1 MSSRSFLE
9 RNIAHFTSVLQD
21 SLFAEEAAA
30 KSGWLQ
36 SMDPRVKACSFVLL
50 LLAAAF
56 GRSITVLTLI
66 YSLSVILAAGSHV
79 FSFSF
84 FRRVWIFMP
93 LYSLLIALPAL
104 FLTPGKQILSFGVI
118 TITQQGLRTAGFLVL
133 RVAISV
139 SFLLLLVVTT
149 SWPRLLKA
157 LQELHVPKI
166 VLFLIAMTY
175 RYIYVLLH
183 TANSLFLAR
192 KSRKVGLERWKS
204 TSQWLGTMLG
214 VLLGKSYQLSS
225 DIYLA
230 MQARGFRGEPAT
242 LGEFQL
248 RASDYVWMFFF
259 VLSAALAFYFGYW
272 RMV

>member
-9 RNIAHFTSVLQD
+9 RNIAGFTAVLQD
-21 SLFAEEAAA
+21 SLFAEEAATQ
-30 KSGWLQ
+30 SGWLQ
-36 SMDPRVKACSFVLL
+36 TMDPRVKAACFLL
-50 LLAAAF
+50 ILVSAAF
-56 GRSITVLTLI
+56 CRSITILI
-66 YSLSVILAAGSHV
+66 LMYSLSILLAAGSHV

-104 FLTPGKQILSFGVI
+104 FLTAGKTVFVI
-118 TITQQGLRTAGFLVL
+118 GPVEISEQGLRTAGFLVL

-157 LQELHVPKI
+157 LQQLGVPRI

-192 KSRKVGLERWKS
+192 KSRKVGHERWKS
-204 TSQWLGTMLG
+204 TTQWLGTMLG
-214 VLLGKSYQLSS
+214 VLLGKSFQLSN

-230 MQARGFRGEPAT
+230 MQSRGFRGEPAS
-242 LGEFQL
+242 LGDFRL
-248 RASDYVWMFFF
+248 RAADYAWLGFFLIF
-259 VLSAALAFYFGYW
+259 AACAFYFGYW
-272 RMV
+272 RLV

>member
-9 RNIAHFTSVLQD
+9 RNIAHFTAVLQD

-36 SMDPRVKACSFVLL
+36 SMDPRVKAGSFFIL

-56 GRSITVLTLI
+56 CRSITVLTLI
-66 YSLSVILAAGSHV
+66 YSLSVLLASGSRV

-93 LYSLLIALPAL
+93 LYSLLIAFPAL
-104 FLTPGKQILSFGVI
+104 FLTPGEPILSFGAVK
-118 TITQQGLRTAGFLVL
+118 ITQQGLRTTTFLVL

-139 SFLLLLVVTT
+139 SFLLLVVVTT

-157 LQELHVPKI
+157 LQQLGVPKLL
-166 VLFLIAMTY
+166 LFLIAMTY

-192 KSRKVGLERWKS
+192 KSRKVGHERWKS
-204 TSQWLGTMLG
+204 TTHWLGTMLG

-230 MQARGFRGEPAT
+230 MQARGFRGEPAS
-242 LGEFQL
+242 LGEFKL
-248 RASDYVWMFFF
+248 RASDYVWLLFFIA
-259 VLSAALAFYFGYW
+259 SAALAFYFGYW
-272 RMV
+272 RTV

>member
-1 MSSRSFLE
+1 
-9 RNIAHFTSVLQD
+9 
-21 SLFAEEAAA
+21 
-30 KSGWLQ
+30 
-36 SMDPRVKACSFVLL
+36 
-50 LLAAAF
+50 
-56 GRSITVLTLI
+56 
-66 YSLSVILAAGSHV
+66 
-79 FSFSF
+79 
-84 FRRVWIFMP
+84 
-93 LYSLLIALPAL
+93 LIALPAL

>member
-9 RNIAHFTSVLQD
+9 TNIANFTAVLQD

-36 SMDPRVKACSFVLL
+36 SMDPRVKAGGFLFL

-56 GRSITVLTLI
+56 CRSITILILI
-66 YSLSVILAAGSHV
+66 YSLSILLAIGSHV
-79 FSFSF
+79 LSFSF

-104 FLTPGKQILSFGVI
+104 FLTPGKSVLLIGAMKISE
-118 TITQQGLRTAGFLVL
+118 QGLRTAAFLVL

-157 LQELHVPKI
+157 LQQLGVPGI
-166 VLFLIAMTY
+166 LLFLIAMTY

-192 KSRKVGLERWKS
+192 KSRKVGQERWKS
-204 TSQWLGTMLG
+204 TTQWLGTTLG
-214 VLLGKSYQLSS
+214 VLLGKSFQLSG

-230 MQARGFRGEPAT
+230 MQARGFRGEPAS
-242 LGEFQL
+242 LGEF
-248 RASDYVWMFFF
+248 RMRSSDYAWLLLF
-259 VLSAALAFYFGYW
+259 VSTAALAFYFGYW
-272 RMV
+272 RLV